1 MNINTNINYNSNFVT
16 TYKTFDK
23 QNYATLCYQIQ
34 ILQAFNMKKYD
45 INILQEN
52 IKNLNY
58 LLKNNII
65 INKILVAL
73 EKNNNYFFEIPQ
85 ENKDMFFFQL
95 LFSYDYFDIFHKCF
109 TNYLNNEKDFN
120 ELLSVINSK

>member
-52 IKNLNY
+52 IKNLYY